1 MTFTPQGSNFG
12 GSSYG
17 SPTPPNAGGGAKI
30 GFFLTIAVAA
40 LGIVNFLLG
49 FAPFTS
55 ITSSGVGSDVSTTSS
70 FFETSVYGLGFLFAG
85 GVLAAVSLLPQQ
97 RYAGI
102 FAALSLVGYVSL
114 VFTAFSLGSTD
125 YLDIGFGWGLIVVL
139 VLGFVQTVVAVA
151 AFLFDIGI
159 LKAPAPRPVAPQAF
173 GQGYQQYGQPQQQMY
188 QQGQPG
194 QPQQGQAQQYGAQNQ
209 PYGQQYGQTPQ
220 PGSQQQGYASGYGAT
235 PAETTDTSGQ
245 QSQQYGGYA
254 QPTPQYPSGQQPP
267 AGYPST
273 QPAPAQHQAG
283 PYQPAPAQ
291 PTGFEAPAAPETGEN
306 TDPAAETRA
315 FDSRNPD
322 ERQQ

>member
-151 AFLFDIGI
+151 ALLFDIGI
-159 LKAPAPRPVAPQAF
+159 LKAPAPRPAAPQGF
-173 GQGYQQYGQPQQQMY
+173 GQGYQQYGQPPQQQQMY

-194 QPQQGQAQQYGAQNQ
+194 QPQPGQAQQYGAQSQ
-209 PYGQQYGQTPQ
+209 PYGQQYGQAPQ
-220 PGSQQQGYASGYGAT
+220 PGSQQQGYAGGYGAT
-235 PAETTDTSGQ
+235 PAETTDTSAQ
-245 QSQQYGGYA
+245 QAQHYGGYT
-254 QPTPQYPSGQQPP
+254 QPAPQYPSGQHQAAP
-267 AGYPST
+267 YPS
-273 QPAPAQHQAG
+273 AQS
-283 PYQPAPAQ
+283 APAQ
-291 PTGFEAPAAPETGEN
+291 PTGFEAPAAPETGES

>member
-30 GFFLTIAVAA
+30 GFFLTVAVAA

-55 ITSSGVGSDVSTTSS
+55 ITSSGVGSEVSTTSS

-125 YLDIGFGWGLIVVL
+125 YLDIGFGWGLVVVL

-151 AFLFDIGI
+151 ALLFDIGI
-159 LKAPAPRPVAPQAF
+159 LKAPAPRPAAPQAF
-173 GQGYQQYGQPQQQMY
+173 GQGYQQYGQPQQQVY

-194 QPQQGQAQQYGAQNQ
+194 QPQQGQAPQYGAQSQ
-209 PYGQQYGQTPQ
+209 QYGQQYGQTPQ
-220 PGSQQQGYASGYGAT
+220 PGSQQQGFAGGYGAGS
-235 PAETTDTSGQ
+235 ADSGDTSAAQ
-245 QSQQYGGYA
+245 QAQQYGGYT
-254 QPTPQYPSGQQPP
+254 QPAPQYPSGQQPP
-267 AGYPST
+267 AGYPS
-273 QPAPAQHQAG
+273 QHQAS
-283 PYQPAPAQ
+283 PYPSAQPTPAQ
-291 PTGFEAPAAPETGEN
+291 PTGFEAPATPETGEN

-315 FDSRNPD
+315 FEPRNPD